1 MPSAFEI
8 LGLEPSL
15 DLGEDQLRQVFQ
27 SASIQYH
34 PDQGGSVEQFE
45 QINRA
50 YQTLKFRPQRIIAL
64 LEHFE
69 VPFSSKGDL
78 HSTISDLFQETGDLI
93 QHAKTLLKQKDETTN
108 TLSKAL
114 LEPKILELQQKLS
127 TQITQLN
134 QSENTLWKTVCGL
147 EELEVNHLQ
156 QTARSLTFIQKWRTQ
171 LQECFARC
179 W

>member
-8 LGLEPSL
+8 LDLEPSL

-27 SASIQYH
+27 QASTAHH
-34 PDQGGSVEQFE
+34 PDQGGSAEQFE
-45 QINRA
+45 RINRA
-50 YQTLKFRPQRIIAL
+50 YQSLKSRPKRIIAL

-69 VPFSSKGDL
+69 VEFDARGDL
-78 HSTISDLFQETGDLI
+78 SPTISNLFQEVGDLV
-93 QHAKTLLKQKDETTN
+93 QNAKALLKQKDETTN

-114 LEPKILELQQKLS
+114 LEPKILTLQQQLS
-127 TQITQLN
+127 NQIAELN
-134 QSENTLWKTVCGL
+134 QSENTLWLAISDL
-147 EELEVNHLQ
+147 EELEVETLQ
-156 QTARSLTFIQKWRTQ
+156 QTARSLSFIQKWRSQ